1 MTTPETVATPAR
13 RPGVVTFIAVILYVQ
28 GALAAVAGI
37 SLLIWRSD
45 IRDWLEQEG
54 APLSD
59 GALTGTIIGEFIAAV
74 LLFLAAGGLMR
85 GSSGWRIVITVVQ
98 SLAMALAVYTLIAHH
113 VGGLVY
119 RSVFTLFVGV
129 FVLWALYGN
138 DESDRFFEENG

>member
-54 APLSD
+54 APLTD

>member
-1 MTTPETVATPAR
+1 M
-13 RPGVVTFIAVILYVQ
+13 YVQ
-28 GALAAVAGI
+28 AGLAAIAGI
-37 SLLIWRSD
+37 SLLIWRD
-45 IRDWLEQEG
+45 DVLDWLEQEG
-54 APLSD
+54 APLTD
-59 GALTGTIIGEFIAAV
+59 GALTGTIIGEFIAAA
-74 LLFLAAGGLMR
+74 LLFLAGAGLMR
-85 GSSGWRIVITVVQ
+85 GSSGWRLVIAIVQ